1 MKKSHKYII
10 TTILTIGAS
19 LWLGL
24 LSFSGMFVLIPS
36 LGLALSA
43 FVLSVLYDGEIYQKN
58 INNAPNKLF
67 NNDLIAEKIGE
78 EAVKEEKTW
87 KFDDEYKRTK
97 DPKRLKKMHIWL
109 GRSLSR
115 QRGSKWEQRALELT
129 SKNRALIGFSALASI
144 LMMFGTT
151 YLLLEAIS
159 VVTFI
164 TIAPAILPY
173 VVLPIAVISGIAYGF
188 LTYNSSSDFLLDTS
202 LSDWWVKFKTQLWQL
217 YKT

>member
-58 INNAPNKLF
+58 INNALNKLF

-78 EAVKEEKTW
+78 EAVK
-87 KFDDEYKRTK
+87 
-97 DPKRLKKMHIWL
+97 
-109 GRSLSR
+109 
-115 QRGSKWEQRALELT
+115 
-129 SKNRALIGFSALASI
+129 N
-144 LMMFGTT
+144 
-151 YLLLEAIS
+151 
-159 VVTFI
+159 
-164 TIAPAILPY
+164 
-173 VVLPIAVISGIAYGF
+173 
-188 LTYNSSSDFLLDTS
+188 
-202 LSDWWVKFKTQLWQL
+202 
-217 YKT
+217 